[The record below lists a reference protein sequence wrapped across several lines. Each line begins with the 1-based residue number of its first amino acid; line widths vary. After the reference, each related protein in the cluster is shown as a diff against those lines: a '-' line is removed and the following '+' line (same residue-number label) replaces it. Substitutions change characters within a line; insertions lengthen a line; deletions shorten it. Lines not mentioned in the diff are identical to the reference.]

1 MLPRWVLNI
10 MKNKKV
16 NIYSD
21 VNNYVF
27 DYLTNFSRKNLYSI
41 IHNGKILLENEGFD
55 FCRKLKEKNRLENFT
70 VKDLNLIIE
79 KIYQYII
86 QNKETLIQKY
96 GNRGK
101 YKECVK
107 ACKTLKQKQKISAI
121 RSAQINSQKKQDL
134 TIKTI
139 QKLLAGN
146 GKITIKEICNIS
158 KLDNKTVIKYYKDL
172 INDIKNHNLAI
183 KNTNYSATVGE

>member
-1 MLPRWVLNI
+1 MEK
-10 MKNKKV
+10 MKKE
-16 NIYSD
+16 IYSD

-55 FCRKLKEKNRLENFT
+55 FCRKLKEENRLKDFT
-70 VKDLNLIIE
+70 SKDLKNVVE

-86 QNKETLIQKY
+86 QNKEALIKKY

-101 YKECVK
+101 YKERVK

-121 RSAQINSQKKQDL
+121 QSAKINSRKKEDL

-139 QKLLAGN
+139 QKLLTTN
-146 GKITIKEICNIS
+146 QKITIKSICAIS
-158 KLDNKTVIKYYKDL
+158 KLDSKTVIKYYQGLKE
-172 INDIKNHNLAI
+172 DIKKHNFEI
-183 KNTNYSATVGE
+183 KIWKIHE